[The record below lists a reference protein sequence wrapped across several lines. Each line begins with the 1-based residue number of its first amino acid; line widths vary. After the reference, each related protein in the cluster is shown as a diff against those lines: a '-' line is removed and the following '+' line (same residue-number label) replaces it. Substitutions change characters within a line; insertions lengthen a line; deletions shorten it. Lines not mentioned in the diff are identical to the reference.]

1 MYTVYIKARGT
12 EVAAV
17 ASATNQGM
25 MILVV
30 EAASN
35 SVLMLWSMYVG
46 VGGTRSSCITCVIA
60 SGE

>member
-1 MYTVYIKARGT
+1 MYTVYIKARGN

-46 VGGTRSSCITCVIA
+46 TRSSCITCVIA